1 MLREVDRSVTQLPT
15 SSLPNQYSQKAL
27 FLANVAS
34 NDSVYCPSSESVTQS
49 RVFLP
54 EPANPNEA
62 AVAFT
67 KVGEGWLGYI
77 GDVNNE
83 LGSQAVLLSMLEF
96 AAKQSASK

>member
-1 MLREVDRSVTQLPT
+1 M
-15 SSLPNQYSQKAL
+15 SSLPNKYSQKAV
-27 FLANVAS
+27 FLTNVAS
-34 NDSVYCPSSESVTQS
+34 DDSVYRPSSDSVTQS
-49 RVFLP
+49 HVFLP

-83 LGSQAVLLSMLEF
+83 QGSQAVILSMLEL
-96 AAKQSASK
+96 AAKHSASK